1 MTTTDPPIVVDRTNI
16 LRGLQ
21 GERASAVPSIG
32 LAAIVAAVGLFALF
46 GLHGN
51 YNDSILVLALCFAF
65 AVLGMV
71 VQVGHSGQ
79 LAFHQSVFM
88 MFGAYGVGVLNTKY
102 HWPVLLAA
110 VVLVV
115 AAAILGGIIGS
126 VATRVPGFALALA
139 TLFFSVIASGYV
151 GYSSYLGQATGI
163 TSIGYLWSGPS
174 YVSSLERSGAV
185 AVVLLALC
193 VLACG
198 RIMRSGIGLELL
210 LVGQNER
217 MAAALGINT
226 RRRKLEVFILSASLA
241 ALGGAVF
248 AGTQSLVSPTN
259 FDQTAELTLLIM
271 LFVGGRSTIVGGLVG
286 TLLIQFLANGSSAIS
301 SRLPIIEGVLFTL
314 ILLYAPEG
322 LIGVIRRGAARAA
335 KLVRGMKR
343 PEPGA
348 ALGGQ
353 AGLATEPP
361 ESTSEPPRV
370 GSASARVAASVFAGP
385 SGHEG
390 RSGPAEGEPVRGPA
404 EGGADTA
411 GMTEEADTVALEC
424 REITKRFGGVVA
436 VDAVSLKVH
445 RLGVHALCGPNG
457 AGKSTL
463 FELIS
468 GGIGADGGRIFI
480 QGRDVTRTPAY
491 LRAQLGVAR
500 TLQAVRLMNSRSV
513 LDNVA
518 VAAVPSHRT
527 YLTHALFKSDLAVA
541 HDRALE
547 IIEELGLGPY
557 VHQRVGDLT
566 LEAQRMVELARALVT
581 RPSVIL
587 LDEPASGLS
596 APQRARL
603 AELLV
608 GLGERMTVVL
618 VEHDLQLVADIA
630 QEIFVLLDGR
640 LVFTGD
646 ATAFRASE
654 VVRTELM
661 GLMANEV
668 LETAGEHGVL

>member
-1 MTTTDPPIVVDRTNI
+1 M
-16 LRGLQ
+16 
-21 GERASAVPSIG
+21 
-32 LAAIVAAVGLFALF
+32 
-46 GLHGN
+46 
-51 YNDSILVLALCFAF
+51 
-65 AVLGMV
+65 
-71 VQVGHSGQ
+71 
-79 LAFHQSVFM
+79 
-88 MFGAYGVGVLNTKY
+88 K
-102 HWPVLLAA
+102 
-110 VVLVV
+110 
-115 AAAILGGIIGS
+115 
-126 VATRVPGFALALA
+126 
-139 TLFFSVIASGYV
+139 
-151 GYSSYLGQATGI
+151 
-163 TSIGYLWSGPS
+163 
-174 YVSSLERSGAV
+174 
-185 AVVLLALC
+185 
-193 VLACG
+193 
-198 RIMRSGIGLELL
+198 SGIGLELL

-226 RRRKLEVFILSASLA
+226 RRRKLEVFVLSAALA

-248 AGTQSLVSPTN
+248 AGTQTLVSPTN

-271 LFVGGRSTIVGGLVG
+271 LFVGGRSWIVGGLVG
-286 TLLIQFLANGSSAIS
+286 TVLIQFLANGSSAIS

-322 LIGVIRRGAARAA
+322 FVGVLRRGAANAA
-335 KLVRGMKR
+335 KFLRGARR
-343 PEPGA
+343 PESDAGTGDQTGLKSDAPG
-348 ALGGQ
+348 
-353 AGLATEPP
+353 TTREP
-361 ESTSEPPRV
+361 SRVASVLPR
-370 GSASARVAASVFAGP
+370 SAASALAAP
-385 SGHEG
+385 SELEG
-390 RSGPAEGEPVRGPA
+390 STGEPA
-404 EGGADTA
+404 DGAT
-411 GMTEEADTVALEC
+411 DTVGRANTPETFALEC
-424 REITKRFGGVVA
+424 RDITKRFGGVVA
-436 VDAVSLKVH
+436 VDAVSLRVQ

-468 GGIGADGGRIFI
+468 GGLRADGGRIFI
-480 QGRDVTRTPAY
+480 QGHDVTRTPAY

-518 VAAVPSHRT
+518 VAAVPSHKT
-527 YLTHALFKSDLAVA
+527 FITHALVKSDLGAA

-547 IIEELGLGPY
+547 VIEELGLGRY
-557 VHQRVGDLT
+557 ARHRVGDLT

-608 GLGERMTVVL
+608 GLGERMTVFL
-618 VEHDLQLVADIA
+618 VEHDLQMVADIA

-654 VVRTELM
+654 LVRTELM

>member
-1 MTTTDPPIVVDRTNI
+1 MTATEPRVRVDRIDI
-16 LRGLQ
+16 LRGFRT
-21 GERASAVPSIG
+21 ERASAGPAIA
-32 LAAIVAAVGLFALF
+32 LAATVAAVGLVALF

-71 VQVGHSGQ
+71 VQVGHSNQ

-102 HWPVLLAA
+102 HTPVLLAA
-110 VVLVV
+110 LILVV

-151 GYSSYLGQATGI
+151 VYSSYLGQATGI
-163 TSIGYLWSGPS
+163 TTIGYLWSGSS
-174 YVSSLERSGAV
+174 YVSSLERSGTV
-185 AVVLLALC
+185 AVILLALC
-193 VLACG
+193 VLACS

-226 RRRKLEVFILSASLA
+226 RRRKLEVFILSAALA

-248 AGTQSLVSPTN
+248 AGTQTLVSPGN

-271 LFVGGRSTIVGGLVG
+271 LFVGGRSWIVGGLVG
-286 TLLIQFLANGSSAIS
+286 TVLIQFLANGNSAIS

-322 LIGVIRRGAARAA
+322 LVGVVRRGAAHAA
-335 KLVRGMKR
+335 RLLRGAKR
-343 PEPGA
+343 PASDA
-348 ALGGQ
+348 AMTGPP
-353 AGLATEPP
+353 GLAPDPRATRG
-361 ESTSEPPRV
+361 EPPRV
-370 GSASARVAASVFAGP
+370 DSVSPRGAASAFASPSEHEGP
-385 SGHEG
+385 SDRGEG
-390 RSGPAEGEPVRGPA
+390 APMVEPADGKT
-404 EGGADTA
+404 DTA
-411 GMTEEADTVALEC
+411 GVAEGPGTVALEC
-424 REITKRFGGVVA
+424 REVTKRFGGVVA

-468 GGIGADGGRIFI
+468 GGIRADGGRIFI
-480 QGRDVTRTPAY
+480 QGHDVTRTPAY

-500 TLQAVRLMNSRSV
+500 TLQAVRLMSSRSV

-518 VAAVPSHRT
+518 VAAVPSHKT
-527 YLTHALFKSDLAVA
+527 FITHALVKSDLGAA

-547 IIEELGLGPY
+547 VIEELGLGPY
-557 VHQRVGDLT
+557 VHHRVGDLT

-618 VEHDLQLVADIA
+618 VEHDLQMVADIA

-654 VVRTELM
+654 IVRTELM
-661 GLMANEV
+661 GLLANEV
-668 LETAGEHGVL
+668 LETAGEHEVL